1 MYKSRHMKSVRP
13 LFIILLVIW
22 GFAACSKSEISGG
35 SDEDVP
41 PPVQTGGIEEYV
53 TDKVMIL
60 TEEQKQQIV
69 AHDEATLD
77 YKVDTPEE
85 LLPAEGE
92 ILLDNQLSDL
102 FPKGFYGKVI
112 SVERSSDHIRVHTE
126 WTPLSEAFIS
136 LPEQTIDLSD
146 YVVEFEQADGSVLPV
161 SKVTVRGDTEIGSWE
176 EKIAISVPYKGAEL
190 TGSLLLQANLV
201 LLGGAISD
209 FGIRLDYRIVHE
221 LDIKVGKDFEFE
233 SKPVYLGRFKFR
245 TIGAPVTL
253 VLTPAIE
260 CYAQMKAN
268 GELSLSASLKSTA
281 QLSPQVRYRNCL
293 LSEIGIGEFT
303 PPSLDF
309 NLASLDVNASLQ
321 ESVALDLKVELFGLE
336 GVCIGLG
343 PCAGFT
349 QTGKF
354 SLDFLDIWQLKNGT
368 AYASLKE
375 AGISNVFDLKLRAY
389 TKADLIK
396 GNIGDELPEAEYD
409 MIGNLEV
416 PIPPTP
422 VTLAERY
429 ILPAFDELEFTL
441 EKERHNGRFKYRVAR
456 ELFTDSIR
464 LGYALYD
471 LDDDSDQ
478 PLRTELSTLYYVK
491 ANMKEGHSFSFD
503 VSDLDGGKSYY
514 VRPLFSIFGAEMAV
528 DERATVEAI
537 VGEWRLLEQTDT
549 YTDSEG
555 HTNTEYC
562 YHPGLIEFRADSTG
576 VQTGIHFDDDTD
588 KRSVDPDRSW
598 HPDAR
603 FMFEWVKTDD
613 RLAVKVY
620 ETENVPEDEMSDIA
634 FIGTIEELSAERLVF
649 SYPIGGIAS
658 EQGVRRASYERI
670 E

>member
-1 MYKSRHMKSVRP
+1 MKRFFSISVLL
-13 LFIILLVIW
+13 LFSLLSVS
-22 GFAACSKSEISGG
+22 CSENEGEISGG
-35 SDEDVP
+35 GGGNVP
-41 PPVQTGGIEEYV
+41 PSQTGDLEEYV
-53 TDKVMIL
+53 TDKVTIL
-60 TEEQKQQIV
+60 TEERKQQIV
-69 AHDEATLD
+69 ACDGTTLD
-77 YKVDTPEE
+77 YKPDTPDA
-85 LLPAEGE
+85 LLPAEGQ
-92 ILLDNQLSDL
+92 ILLDNRLSDL
-102 FPKGFYGKVI
+102 FPKGFYGKVTA
-112 SVERSSDHIRVHTE
+112 VERGGDRIRVRTE
-126 WTPLSEAFIS
+126 WTPLSEAFTS
-136 LPEQTIDLSD
+136 LPEQTVDLSD
-146 YVVEFEQADGSVLPV
+146 YAVEFEQADGTVLPV
-161 SKVTVRGDTEIGSWE
+161 SKVAVRGDTGIGSRE
-176 EKIAISVPYKGAEL
+176 EKVAISVPYKGAEL
-190 TGSLLLQANLV
+190 TGSLSLQANLV

-221 LDIKVGKDFEFE
+221 LGIKVGKDFEFE

-281 QLSPQVRYRNCL
+281 QLSPRVRYRNCL
-293 LSEIGIGEFT
+293 LSEIGIEEFT

-343 PCAGFT
+343 PCASFT
-349 QTGKF
+349 QAGRF

-389 TKADLIK
+389 AKADLIK

-409 MIGNLEV
+409 MAGNLEV

-441 EKERHNGRFKYRVAR
+441 EKERRNGRFRYRVAR

-471 LDDDSDQ
+471 LDDDSGR
-478 PLRTELSTLYYVK
+478 PLHTELSTRYYVK
-491 ANMKEGHSFSFD
+491 ADMAEGRSFSFD
-503 VSDLDGGKSYY
+503 VSGLDGGKNYY
-514 VRPLFSIFGAEMAV
+514 VRPLFSIFGTEMAS
-528 DERATVEAI
+528 DERAIAEAI
-537 VGEWRLLEQTDT
+537 VGKWRLLEQTDT
-549 YTDSEG
+549 YTDTEG
-555 HTNTEYC
+555 HTNTKRC
-562 YHPGLIEFRADSTG
+562 HHPGLIEFRADSTG
-576 VQTGIHFDDDTD
+576 VQTGIHFGDADDGSTD
-588 KRSVDPDRSW
+588 SELTW
-598 HPDAR
+598 HSDAR
-603 FMFEWVKTDD
+603 FLFDWLKTDD
-613 RLAVKVY
+613 RLAVTVCG
-620 ETENVPEDEMSDIA
+620 TENVPEDEMSGTA
-634 FIGTIEELSAERLVF
+634 FVGTIEELSAERLVF
-649 SYPIGGIAS
+649 SYPIGGTAS
-658 EQGVRRASYERI
+658 EQGLRRAIYERI